1 MSENHTEE
9 KLVEN
14 TMPEEVTNTEV
25 TPVEQTEKEPVSEE
39 APVKTSTEETPVEKD
54 SEKKEDA
61 VQYVKSCPFQDD
73 FDLEDHAQTL
83 SRDDYIIRRLR
94 DEDLLEYLKMQ
105 EQKEEKLRAEK
116 ELRNSRIFFLIQV
129 AIIAVA
135 VVLIVWFLKDNPT
148 VLTNILYIG
157 GILLAMWFWKHSS
170 DKPDK

>member
-14 TMPEEVTNTEV
+14 TIPEEVTNKDI
-25 TPVEQTEKEPVSEE
+25 TPVEQTENETVSEE
-39 APVKTSTEETPVEKD
+39 TPAKTAVEETPDRED
-54 SEKKEDA
+54 SAKKEDT

-105 EQKEEKLRAEK
+105 ERKEEKLRAEK
-116 ELRNSRIFFLIQV
+116 ELRNSRIFFLIQI

>member
-14 TMPEEVTNTEV
+14 TMPEEVANTEV